1 MHRIDVRNFVLL
13 SDLHSPHLIGTRLLF
28 SIWDKNRGRTAQRAM
43 DHTRLAKRESKSPTG
58 RSISELNYRRG
69 RKNVTSTI
77 QNHISSPESGKST
90 KTGVFHSYHKRLLFS
105 YFNHFQQTLN
115 LFLFSSSFKVS
126 SRWSCYL
133 NYIISVSSQRKE
145 SSLGAFFDALENQER
160 EAPRKKVTQNSY
172 FQCGLRKSWLK

>member
-1 MHRIDVRNFVLL
+1 
-13 SDLHSPHLIGTRLLF
+13 
-28 SIWDKNRGRTAQRAM
+28 M

-115 LFLFSSSFKVS
+115 LFLFSSSFKSRSRPAGAAILITSYRCQVKEKNLPWAHS
-126 SRWSCYL
+126 SMLS
-133 NYIISVSSQRKE
+133 KTKK
-145 SSLGAFFDALENQER
+145 GKPQER
-160 EAPRKKVTQNSY
+160 RSPKTPTFSAAFEKVD
-172 FQCGLRKSWLK
+172 